1 MKRTASAFATL
12 AASCTP
18 ALAHVAPWSSPDP
31 PPLHAQFL
39 IGIALMAGAGA
50 VIVWHGAALARE
62 ALARAG
68 APPRTPSRAP
78 ERLRFPAVRIIQAAM
93 ARADVGLQRPHV
105 ARRRGAASS
114 AGGSRASLHRSD
126 VRTAGR
132 GCGRLLIA
140 KCPRGA
146 RTSFECVPASLGA
159 SPSSVEPVRSPRTSS
174 DRFSASISVSYCN
187 PGAAI
192 KRREGWGG

>member
-1 MKRTASAFATL
+1 MKRIAFALTVL

-31 PPLHAQFL
+31 PPLPVQFL

-78 ERLRFPAVRIIQAAM
+78 ERLRFPAVRIAPTPRRPAPIWGCNVRMLPADAVRHHRPAVRAPRCIGPMSAPQAA
-93 ARADVGLQRPHV
+93 V
-105 ARRRGAASS
+105 AAAS
-114 AGGSRASLHRSD
+114 
-126 VRTAGR
+126 
-132 GCGRLLIA
+132 
-140 KCPRGA
+140 
-146 RTSFECVPASLGA
+146 
-159 SPSSVEPVRSPRTSS
+159 
-174 DRFSASISVSYCN
+174 
-187 PGAAI
+187 
-192 KRREGWGG
+192 

>member
-1 MKRTASAFATL
+1 MKRIAFALTVL

-31 PPLHAQFL
+31 PPLPVQFL

-78 ERLRFPAVRIIQAAM
+78 ERLRFPAVRIALTPRRPAPIWGCNVRMLPADAVRHHRPAVRAPRRIGPMSAPQAA
-93 ARADVGLQRPHV
+93 V
-105 ARRRGAASS
+105 AAAS
-114 AGGSRASLHRSD
+114 
-126 VRTAGR
+126 
-132 GCGRLLIA
+132 
-140 KCPRGA
+140 
-146 RTSFECVPASLGA
+146 
-159 SPSSVEPVRSPRTSS
+159 
-174 DRFSASISVSYCN
+174 
-187 PGAAI
+187 
-192 KRREGWGG
+192 